1 MDYKEISGSLFQAD
15 YFSFIFPVL
24 QLLLSS
30 AIAKILVKI
39 LWSKE
44 FLV

>member
-1 MDYKEISGSLFQAD
+1 MDYKEISDSLFQAD